1 MAASGRDSYHCDM
14 AQPWGS
20 MHWVWPCFW
29 VLQLEALLQS
39 PQALGM
45 LSSACLGCTQAA
57 WHAPLPL
64 TQVPLTLLGTYWNAV
79 VPRGTASTTK
89 WAFVLASAAPTKE
102 GWLRGTTQGQQGK
115 VTTMA
120 WADLIMVVPEG
131 RAKWSPQR
139 KSSHDSVRV
148 RTCPRA
154 LVADPRLSSI
164 LAGQLGGRWQITSK
178 LALCCTTKLE
188 IVEGA

>member
-1 MAASGRDSYHCDM
+1 
-14 AQPWGS
+14 

-29 VLQLEALLQS
+29 VLQLEALLQP

-64 TQVPLTLLGTYWNAV
+64 AQVPLTLLGTYWNAV

-102 GWLRGTTQGQQGK
+102 GWLRSTTQGQQGK

-120 WADLIMVVPEG
+120 WADLIMAV
-131 RAKWSPQR
+131 
-139 KSSHDSVRV
+139 
-148 RTCPRA
+148 
-154 LVADPRLSSI
+154 L
-164 LAGQLGGRWQITSK
+164 
-178 LALCCTTKLE
+178 
-188 IVEGA
+188 